1 VDAFATPFVQGQ
13 LRNEGLSVI
22 VESEC
27 AHCGRSMTIDIT
39 SDLAYHAH
47 GGGDGPIVFVPDVN
61 VGALE
66 APSIIDDF

>member
-13 LRNEGLSVI
+13 LRNERLTVT

-27 AHCGRSMTIDIT
+27 AHCRRPLAMDIT
-39 SDLAYHAH
+39 SELAYQVH
-47 GGGDGPIVFVPDVN
+47 GTPSEPIVFVPDVN
-61 VGALE
+61 VAALE

>member
-13 LRNEGLSVI
+13 LRNERLSI
-22 VESEC
+22 TVESEC
-27 AHCGRSMTIDIT
+27 AHCGRSMAIDIS
-39 SDLAYHAH
+39 SDLDYHLH

-61 VGALE
+61 LGALE